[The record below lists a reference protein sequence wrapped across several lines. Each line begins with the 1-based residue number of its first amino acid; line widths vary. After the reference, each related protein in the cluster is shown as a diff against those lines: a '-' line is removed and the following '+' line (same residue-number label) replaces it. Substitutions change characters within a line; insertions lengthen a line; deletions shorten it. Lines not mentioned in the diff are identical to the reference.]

1 MVSISERIKDRFG
14 LDAEVTEVSNVLFLR
29 VQGLDN
35 VSLAEWI
42 RVEFHN
48 TYVSVKNRRTY
59 EFSNDGWIK
68 IEKNDSDS
76 RTISKNTP
84 IQSQCE

>member
-1 MVSISERIKDRFG
+1 MIDIRKKIKEQFG
-14 LDAEVTEVSNVLFLR
+14 LEAEVIEAANVLFLR

-35 VSLAEWI
+35 VSLADWI

-48 TYVSVKNRRTY
+48 TFVSVKNRKTF

-68 IEKNDSDS
+68 IEKNDNS
-76 RTISKNTP
+76 RSTRKDTAT
-84 IQSQCE
+84 